1 MAIEKGHSSRS
12 HARLSASGSKRWLAC
27 TPSVKLEEKFKD
39 RGISVFA
46 QEGTLA
52 HEFADYALRFF
63 NDEIT
68 EGRYKEATDKLK
80 KHDLFKREMPTE
92 VDKYVTYVME
102 QMAEARKTVPD
113 AKLMVEERLDFS
125 HIVKNGFGTG
135 DATIVSDNEMEVID
149 LKYGKGV
156 RVDAENNSQLMLYGL
171 GALRANELI
180 YDITTVKLTIVQP
193 RLNSISSWSISTEDL
208 EKWAEDIV
216 KPKAALAYE
225 GKGEQ
230 VAGDHCRWCKAKAK
244 CRAFADL
251 NNQLAKL
258 DFKLPELLTDEE
270 LITVYEG
277 LPRLT
282 DWANSIAAYLLDE
295 AKQGNPIKGYKLV
308 EGRSSRK
315 WTDTDKVADVLLAE
329 QFKEEEIYNTKLK
342 GIGDI
347 SNLMSKD
354 DFDDKLGA
362 FVVKPSGK
370 PTLVPETDKRPA
382 LGSAEQAKADFDPD
396 NHF

>member
-27 TPSVKLEEKFKD
+27 TPSVRLEENFKD
-39 RGISVFA
+39 KGSSVFA
-46 QEGTLA
+46 REGTLA
-52 HEFADYALRFF
+52 HEFSDYALRLL

-68 EGRYKEATDKLK
+68 KGRYEEATAKLK
-80 KHDLFKREMPTE
+80 KHELFTREMPAQ
-92 VDKYVTYVME
+92 VDKYVTYVTE
-102 QMAEARKTVPD
+102 QLAEARHKTPD

-135 DATIVSDNEMEVID
+135 DATIVTDIEMEIID

-180 YDITTVKLTIVQP
+180 YDIETVKLTIVQP
-193 RLNSISSWSISTEDL
+193 RLNFISSWIISTEDL
-208 EKWAEDIV
+208 ERWAEEEV

-258 DFKLPELLTDEE
+258 DFKLPELLTTEE
-270 LITVYEG
+270 IVMVYES

-282 DWANSIAAYLLDE
+282 DYANSVAAYLKDQAL
-295 AKQGNPIKGYKLV
+295 QGNPVEGYKLV

-315 WTDTDKVADVLLAE
+315 WTDTELAADVLLAE
-329 QFKEEEIYNTKLK
+329 GFKEEEIYNTKLK

-347 SNLMSKD
+347 SGLMSKD
-354 DFDDKLGA
+354 DFDDKLGT
-362 FVVKPSGK
+362 FVIRPSGK

-382 LGSAEQAKADFDPD
+382 MGSAEQAKADFSEQ
-396 NHF
+396 

>member
-27 TPSVKLEEKFKD
+27 TPSVRLEENFKD
-39 RGISVFA
+39 KGSSVFA
-46 QEGTLA
+46 REGTLA
-52 HEFADYALRFF
+52 HEFSDYALRLL

-68 EGRYKEATDKLK
+68 KGRYEEATAKLK
-80 KHDLFKREMPTE
+80 KHELFTREMPAQ
-92 VDKYVTYVME
+92 VDKYVTYVTE
-102 QMAEARKTVPD
+102 QLAEARHKTPD

-135 DATIVSDNEMEVID
+135 DATIVTDSEMEVID

-180 YDITTVKLTIVQP
+180 YDIETVKLTIVQP
-193 RLNSISSWSISTEDL
+193 RLNSISSWIISTEDL
-208 EKWAEDIV
+208 ERWAEEEV

-225 GKGEQ
+225 GKGDQ
-230 VAGDHCRWCKAKAK
+230 VAGDHCRWCKAKAT
-244 CRAFADL
+244 CRAFSNL
-251 NNQLAKL
+251 NNELAKL
-258 DFKLPELLTDEE
+258 DFKEPELLTTEE
-270 LITVYEG
+270 IVMVYES

-282 DWANSIAAYLLDE
+282 DYANAVAAYLKDQAL
-295 AKQGNPIKGYKLV
+295 QGNPVEGYKLV

-315 WTDTDKVADVLLAE
+315 WTDTELAADVLLAE
-329 QFKEEEIYNTKLK
+329 GFKEEEIYNTKLK

-347 SNLMSKD
+347 SGLMSKD
-354 DFDDKLGA
+354 DFDDKLGT
-362 FVVKPSGK
+362 FVIRPSGK
-370 PTLVPETDKRPA
+370 PALVPETDKRPA
-382 LGSAEQAKADFDPD
+382 MGSAEQAKADFSEQ
-396 NHF
+396 

>member
-39 RGISVFA
+39 TGSVFTR
-46 QEGTLA
+46 EGTLA
-52 HEFADYALRFF
+52 HEFADYALRLL

-68 EGRYKEATDKLK
+68 EGRYQEATAKLK
-80 KHDLFKREMPTE
+80 KHELYTREMPFQ
-92 VDKYVTYVME
+92 VDKYVTYVTE
-102 QMAEARKTVPD
+102 QLAQAKQKTPD

-135 DATIVSDNEMEVID
+135 DATIVADNEMEVID

-180 YDITTVKLTIVQP
+180 YDIETVKLTIVQP
-193 RLNSISSWSISTEDL
+193 RLNSISSWIISTEDL
-208 EKWAEDIV
+208 ERWAEEEV

-244 CRAFADL
+244 CRAFANL
-251 NNQLAKL
+251 NNELAKL
-258 DFKLPELLTDEE
+258 DFKEPELLSDEE
-270 LITVYEG
+270 LVQVFEA

-282 DWANSIAAYLLDE
+282 DWANAVAAHLHAE
-295 AKQGNPIKGYKLV
+295 ALSGKQIKGYKLV

-315 WTDTDKVADVLLAE
+315 WTDTELAADVLLAE
-329 QFKEEEIYNTKLK
+329 GFKEEEIYNTKLK

-347 SNLMSKD
+347 SGLMSKD
-354 DFDDKLGA
+354 DFDEKLGD
-362 FVVKPSGK
+362 FVIKPSGK

-382 LGSAEQAKADFDPD
+382 MGSKEQAAADFADL
-396 NHF
+396 